1 MSTDGRTSGGATG
14 PEHVDTVVIGSG
26 FGGSVSAYRLAA
38 AGLSV
43 VVLERGRAH
52 APGQFPRTPEELGR
66 AFWAPADGLHGLFD
80 VRSFRAFDSVVAA
93 GLGGG
98 SLIYANVLLRKDEHW
113 FADAQPLPG
122 GGHESWPLGRAD
134 LEPHYDAVEK
144 MLGATPYPLDR
155 TPYDDTPKAHALRAA
170 ADRLGLEFRLPPL
183 AVSFAPSPA
192 ADPVPGRPLDPRPY
206 GNLHGAG
213 RRTCRLTG
221 ACDLGCNEGAKNTLD
236 HTYLSAARHHGA
248 DLRTGHEALRVRA
261 LPGGGYAVD
270 YVRHDTTAGPRGRA
284 AGPTRATL
292 RCDRLILAAGTYGT
306 TYLLLRS
313 RTHLP
318 ALCPALGTRF
328 STNGDLLGFAVNAR
342 ADGRPRPLLP
352 SRGPVITASLR
363 LPDALDDGTGAA
375 SGAASERGG
384 YIEDGGYPEFVQW
397 LVESARVPQGLSR
410 ATRFALGRVRARL
423 TASPDPALSKEL
435 SDLLGRGLLS
445 STSLP
450 LLGMGR
456 DIPDGVMTLRDGR
469 LDVAWTMDAS
479 AAYFRRLRAHM
490 RDTARA
496 MGAAY
501 ADNPLWYTRRV
512 VAAHPVGGAPMS
524 RHPDAGVCDPFG
536 EVHGHPGL
544 YIADGSALPGPVG
557 TNPSL
562 TIAALADRMSERL
575 LETRT
580 VRRASRPV
588 PARPA
593 GNDEHP
599 PAVGGVDEPSPAV
612 GGNGEHPPAVGGNGE
627 HPPAVGGNGKHPPAA
642 DSNDVPLP
650 AVARRYTPATS
661 LVFTE
666 SMSGHYTP
674 LAEHPCAPPATGHA
688 PSSLRCS
695 ARLTVT
701 VDDVPAFLADPDHEA
716 RVDGWLDLP
725 GHGGR
730 RPLLDGRLA
739 LFPADDLGTGT
750 GRTMEYRLS
759 LTDGV
764 GRGLLFAGRKQLTE
778 GAPAGLW
785 RETTTLPFRLSTRDG
800 ANGTAATGTL
810 RLGPLDFARQLASF
824 RVSGL
829 GAPAAVGG
837 FGRFFLRGLR
847 HIYLRGSPA

>member
-1 MSTDGRTSGGATG
+1 MTADGRTPVGGSGS
-14 PEHVDTVVIGSG
+14 EHVDTLVIGSG
-26 FGGSVSAYRLAA
+26 FGGAVSAYRLAA
-38 AGLSV
+38 AGHSV
-43 VVLERGRAH
+43 VLLERGRAH
-52 APGQFPRTPEELGR
+52 APGRFPRTPQELGR
-66 AFWAPADGLHGLFD
+66 AFWAPAGGLHGLFD
-80 VRSFRAFDSVVAA
+80 VRSFRSFDSVVAA

-113 FADAQPLPG
+113 FVDAQPLPG

-155 TPYDDTPKAHALRAA
+155 PPYDDTPKAHALRAA
-170 ADRLGLEFRLPPL
+170 ADRLGLDFRLPPL
-183 AVSFAPSPA
+183 AVSFAPGPA
-192 ADPVPGRPLDPRPY
+192 ADPVPGLPVDEQPY
-206 GNLHGAG
+206 GNLHGVG

-248 DLRTGHEALRVRA
+248 DLRTGHEAQRVRPR
-261 LPGGGYAVD
+261 PGGGYLVD
-270 YVRHDTTAGPRGRA
+270 YVRRDTTERPHGPA
-284 AGPTRATL
+284 AGPVPATIG
-292 RCDRLILAAGTYGT
+292 CDRLILAAGTYGT

-313 RTHLP
+313 RKHLP
-318 ALCPALGTRF
+318 ALGPALGTRF
-328 STNGDLLGFAVNAR
+328 STNGDLLGFAVGAR
-342 ADGRPRPLLP
+342 DDGRPRPLLP
-352 SRGPVITASLR
+352 SRGPVVTGALR
-363 LPDALDDGTGAA
+363 LPDALDDGPRAA
-375 SGAASERGG
+375 AAGLSERGG

-397 LVESARVPQGLSR
+397 LVESARAPQGLSR
-410 ATRFALGRVRARL
+410 AARFALGRVRARL
-423 TASPDPALSKEL
+423 TPHPDPALSKGL
-435 SDLLGRGLLS
+435 SDLVGRGLLS

-479 AAYFRRLRAHM
+479 AAYFRQLRARM

-501 ADNPLWYTRRV
+501 VDNPLWYARRV

-524 RHPDAGVCDPFG
+524 AHPDTGVCDPFG

-575 LETRT
+575 LETR
-580 VRRASRPV
+580 A
-588 PARPA
+588 PA
-593 GNDEHP
+593 GAARRPGPTRPE
-599 PAVGGVDEPSPAV
+599 EPGAR
-612 GGNGEHPPAVGGNGE
+612 
-627 HPPAVGGNGKHPPAA
+627 PPAA
-642 DSNDVPLP
+642 P
-650 AVARRYTPATS
+650 RRYTPATS

-666 SMSGHYTP
+666 SMTGRYTSP
-674 LAEHPCAPPATGHA
+674 AQHLCAVRGPGHA
-688 PSSLRCS
+688 APLRCS

-725 GHGGR
+725 AHGGR

-739 LFPADDLGTGT
+739 LFPVDDPGTGT
-750 GRTMEYRLS
+750 DRTMEYRLG
-759 LTDGV
+759 LTDG
-764 GRGLLFAGRKQLTE
+764 AGRELVLLGRKRLTA
-778 GAPAGLW
+778 GAPSGLW
-785 RETTTLPFRLSTRDG
+785 RETTTLPFRLSPPDD
-800 ANGTAATGTL
+800 AHGTTATGTL
-810 RLGPLDFARQLASF
+810 RLRPLDFARQLASF
-824 RVSGL
+824 RASGP
-829 GAPAAVGG
+829 GGPAAVGQ
-837 FGRFFLRGLR
+837 FGRFFLGRLR
-847 HIYLRGSPA
+847 HIYL